1 MTILNQLII
10 DKTLK
15 VMTTWFSWH
24 ILEWFLPSLDRLPV
38 KVLAE
43 YKHVPSSHSFYYLPT
58 IAVNRQISIV
68 FAISICI
75 CARLRR
81 LRNSARSLTSLLYSA
96 LFVSKESSAMCK
108 SDGHSA
114 LCHVMIR
121 HDSFFKVSSQSHI
134 SLTLLGFQR
143 YLNVNEKS

>member
-68 FAISICI
+68 FAIYAFVLVYVGCEI
-75 CARLRR
+75 
-81 LRNSARSLTSLLYSA
+81 LL
-96 LFVSKESSAMCK
+96 
-108 SDGHSA
+108 DH
-114 LCHVMIR
+114 
-121 HDSFFKVSSQSHI
+121 
-134 SLTLLGFQR
+134 
-143 YLNVNEKS
+143 